1 MIQHWN
7 LYKVKVVRF
16 FRCRFGCLFVW
27 MGVLGVYSQELV
39 FSRPQVIFSGSQ
51 THLEKKKRN
60 TFEIFLRT
68 FYK

>member
-7 LYKVKVVRF
+7 LCKVKVVRF

-27 MGVLGVYSQELV
+27 MEVLGVYSQELV

-51 THLEKKKRN
+51 THLEKKKKE
-60 TFEIFLRT
+60 THL
-68 FYK
+68 KSS